1 MDFLK
6 EPKRLDPRE
15 DCDVFCSFQ
24 WVGGI
29 SIRRIYRP
37 PGSGIS
43 FGVYIRHFVLTLP
56 NHSIVW
62 SLLDS
67 ALFSL
72 SFFFFASDGFQTDS
86 KHARTVVPIES
97 LGPGRPRMAQ
107 ELIPTSDL
115 LQEGD
120 MSRSSSR
127 SSVRSINSQQ
137 SHRASVRRKAKAVV
151 MNSPSRNIL
160 SVKEPAF

>member
-29 SIRRIYRP
+29 SIRHIYRP

-72 SFFFFASDGFQTDS
+72 SFFSSQVMDS
-86 KHARTVVPIES
+86 KQIPNM
-97 LGPGRPRMAQ
+97 PG
-107 ELIPTSDL
+107 L
-115 LQEGD
+115 LF
-120 MSRSSSR
+120 
-127 SSVRSINSQQ
+127 
-137 SHRASVRRKAKAVV
+137 
-151 MNSPSRNIL
+151 P
-160 SVKEPAF
+160 